1 MFQARFLALI
11 KSYSHACELKFPV
24 IPKIKWLLADFGEM
38 KGLSQEGLW
47 INLKRGW
54 ASSISCLITIFL
66 LQNREK
72 SKELNEC
79 EGESDTRGWKTS
91 G

>member
-1 MFQARFLALI
+1 VHFSKVR
-11 KSYSHACELKFPV
+11 SYGFSPAV
-24 IPKIKWLLADFGEM
+24 NMKIIWLLADFGEM

-54 ASSISCLITIFL
+54 ASNISCLTTILL
-66 LQNREK
+66 LQNGEK